1 MELETPVPEP
11 QEEAVNVIHD
21 PAAALAQQLTAMMQM
36 MQTDRIKNE
45 ERFALLQDQN
55 TLLQDEMAQ
64 TKTGMSPSKITRRPS
79 LDATP
84 SKIPR
89 RESAFFNALQ
99 MGIKAPKALLNGDV
113 FAKMNFCAKPH
124 ESLSEHLIKFEYHA
138 RNQPVQFW
146 CDLLQLTFN
155 KTISD
160 AIIAEGLINRGWQDY
175 GELCNW
181 LREKYH
187 REQFEIELL
196 ARIFYSYEQT
206 GNLDSYITLINTKM
220 ASTSVPFH
228 DSLKKMLLLNKMHA
242 ETASIMSAKPET
254 YSQTYREFCRRAV
267 LEYDTIIAK
276 KPAKIPKKP
285 FKKPYDST
293 KTIAIFEK
301 ISLHVTKRGQKTFTS
316 PWKPG
321 ETYYKKNNPPC
332 NFCKEKGHGIL
343 ECGILFNQYYGD
355 VSEADWP
362 RPDWFK
368 EWLVENQ
375 DTIASLSCSSDDEI
389 ETNSLCAV
397 CPNNAVDQNNWD
409 CLCPE
414 NRDFAE
420 SEDEN
425 DDEEEFLECDKVDV
439 NPVSTRSAKALV
451 MKTPVAPP
459 ILEEKCSTDPE
470 HEIVQR
476 GGFCYK
482 VPNSEIMG
490 HDNRERLL
498 VNCTIGGVPCKALL
512 DTGSGVTGLSTDWY
526 TRSGITHQP
535 SALKPFVCRSVTDHT
550 VNTTQHLA
558 NCKIAIGNYETQE
571 NFALLPIS
579 KTYQAILGKDFIRAI
594 GLKID
599 FGTDPDNVLT
609 IQNPPRS
616 DTGAE
621 IASILPTWDSDV
633 DLVGQVFDLGAITT
647 DSAKVGHEFQ
657 VLSAKKFT
665 KLRKRAAREEVKI
678 QAKNRKIQQ
687 QQSHANTAASSPSF
701 IKITCLAL
709 CLLATAGVG
718 DSTTVHER
726 TFKPTDI
733 APIGANISY
742 DPETVF
748 AQDMCGAERV
758 DLNAVDDDKK
768 WYDPFITCPKSVLE
782 QINKLRDDCVD
793 AFATFKSRAYSCFSG
808 MPHSKDIKRKHETP
822 MSIELK
828 DEFKDKAPPAPRTYR
843 TPINLLNVLKKSLV
857 EMLKAGWIRTSTSDY
872 CAPVLILVKPH
883 QDLKNTKPDDIKYRV
898 CVDASDLNKR
908 TKTIHYRVPDVSTA
922 WDKLSKCKFFSVID
936 LEKGFWQCKIAD
948 DGSIERTA
956 FGCEFGHF
964 EFVTCPMGVKNS
976 PAHFQNQIESMLKR
990 AGLMDM
996 GVLRIT
1002 GPETIK
1008 MINNTPCVH
1017 THIDDLIIY
1026 SLTKEAHLNDL
1037 HRVCT
1042 ALSDEQYYCNRAK
1055 CFFFCKYVRYVGG
1068 IVGNGFLAMDP
1079 DKVAAIDSWE
1089 RPTTTTELRG
1099 FLGMCNFLRRW
1110 YEKYA
1115 EDAYI
1120 LNRLLKKGAQVVRD
1134 WNESCQDAFDR
1145 IKTAFKTNP
1154 ILRLPDFDK
1163 PFYLH
1168 TDSCDHS
1175 LGGALLQM
1183 HDDHLL
1189 PCAYHSRSFNGAEM
1203 NYNVRDQEGLALVDT
1218 FKKFSHYIRGGRF
1231 TCICNT
1237 DHESL
1242 KYLNNGKPLEG
1253 RLGRWQEYLNGYD
1266 FSIVPI
1272 KGPKN
1277 LIADGISRSITLH
1290 TAKAAIV
1297 VNTPESTIQEL
1308 TDNTYATRIGAMF
1321 TIHDTRMDN
1330 LDYNNCREFQSA
1342 FNNLGS
1348 NDIITQ
1354 STLDP
1359 VYRYYSRIQD
1369 QLFYRMPD
1377 GSYPLCIPSTAVT
1390 ESGHSL
1396 REVLIKECHDS
1407 PYMGHRGSLRTYAEI
1422 RPLFYWPGIRVMV
1435 DKYCLSCETCL
1446 RAKASTRGE
1455 SGRLKPNEVPR
1466 ERMDSIS
1473 MDLIVGLPESNGFSM
1488 VIVVVERLSKKIFG
1502 IPLKAT
1508 VTAIQLA
1515 KILYTQI
1522 FSEFGI
1528 PMQIISDRDSK
1539 MTSAIWQ
1546 NFFKII
1552 GCELTMSYAYHQRF
1566 DGQTEVMN
1574 RVIEQI
1580 LRCYINFNQDNWY
1593 DLLPYVLSAVN
1604 NTTNPG
1610 TKLSPNEIFYG
1621 RPIMRPINLLSRCH
1635 DSLPDVKEYF
1645 TRLHDYT
1652 LLGQDYARA
1661 AMIAFSSRHFNGLTR
1676 TVDKRLQ
1683 VGTKVM
1689 IDASNLIMP
1698 GHHKRP
1704 SKKLMAK
1711 RLGPR
1716 TILKKLSD
1724 VSFRVD
1730 MPRPWKVHCDF
1741 HAKNLTHLP
1750 ENEFKVRLGPE
1761 PDYIDGDDKH
1771 YIVNRLDARRYHY
1784 RKLQYFVVYKG
1795 YPVDDGQWRP
1805 RTELLD
1811 TCPKLVKAFDL
1822 AHPITDSKL
1831 KAAFNS
1837 TTRSTG

>member
-1 MELETPVPEP
+1 MEIDAQPPEP
-11 QEEAVNVIHD
+11 QTEAVEVPLDH
-21 PAAALAQQLTAMMQM
+21 ALAVAQQLTAMMQM

-45 ERFALLQDQN
+45 ERFALLQNQN
-55 TLLQDEMAQ
+55 TLLQDEMAHN
-64 TKTGMSPSKITRRPS
+64 KTGMSPPSKPTKRRPS

-84 SKIPR
+84 MKLPR
-89 RESAFFNALQ
+89 RESAFHSAVTSGL
-99 MGIKAPKALLNGDV
+99 KAPKALLNGDI

-138 RNQPVQFW
+138 RNQPVPFW

-160 AIIAEGLINRGWQDY
+160 AIIAEGLINRGWHDY
-175 GELCNW
+175 DELCAW

-220 ASTSVPFH
+220 ASTAVPFH
-228 DSLKKMLLLNKMHA
+228 DSIKKMLLLNKMHA
-242 ETASIMSAKPET
+242 GTASVMSAKPET

-267 LEYDTIIAK
+267 LEYDTIVAK
-276 KPAKIPKKP
+276 KPEKIAKKP
-285 FKKPYDST
+285 FKKQYDST

-301 ISLHVTKRGQKTFTS
+301 LSLHVTKRGQKTFTS

-332 NFCKEKGHGIL
+332 NFCKEKDHGIL

-368 EWLVENQ
+368 EWLVQNQ
-375 DTIASLSCSSDDEI
+375 DAIASFSCSSDEEI
-389 ETNSLCAV
+389 ETESLCAV
-397 CPNNAVDQNNWD
+397 CPIMPLEQNNWD
-409 CLCPE
+409 CLLPE
-414 NRDFAE
+414 NHDFAE

-425 DDEEEFLECDKVDV
+425 DAEEEFLECDEVDV
-439 NPVSTRSAKALV
+439 NPVSTRSAKSLV
-451 MKTPVAPP
+451 TTTPLPPP
-459 ILEEKCSTDPE
+459 ILEKTDVTVSE

-476 GGFCYK
+476 GGFLYK

-558 NCKIAIGNYETQE
+558 NCTIAIGNYETKE

-579 KTYQAILGKDFIRAI
+579 KTYQAILGKDFIRAL

-599 FGTDPDNVLT
+599 FGSDPDNVLT

-616 DTGAE
+616 DTGTE

-657 VLSAKKFT
+657 VLSAKKFK

-678 QAKNRKIQQ
+678 QAKNKKIQQ
-687 QQSHANTAASSPSF
+687 QQSHANTAASPLSF
-701 IKITCLAL
+701 VKITCLAL

-718 DSTTVHER
+718 DATTVHER
-726 TFKPTDI
+726 TMKPTDLN
-733 APIGANISY
+733 PIGVNISY
-742 DPETVF
+742 DPEKVF
-748 AQDMCGAERV
+748 AQDMCGEDRV
-758 DLNAVDDDKK
+758 DLNAVDTEKK

-782 QINKLRDDCVD
+782 QINKLRTDCVD
-793 AFATFKSRAYSCFSG
+793 AFETFKSRAYSCFSG
-808 MPHSKDIKRKHETP
+808 MPHSKDIKRKHEIP

-843 TPINLLNVLKKSLV
+843 TPFNLLNVLKKSLV
-857 EMLKAGWIRTSTSDY
+857 EMLKAGWIRCSTSDY

-1008 MINNTPCVH
+1008 MINNKPCVH

-1026 SLTKEAHLNDL
+1026 SLTKEAHLDDL

-1042 ALSDEQYYCNRAK
+1042 ALSDEQYYCNRSK

-1134 WNESCQDAFDR
+1134 WNDNCQDAFDR

-1218 FKKFSHYIRGGRF
+1218 FKKFSHYIRGSRF

-1266 FSIVPI
+1266 YSIIPI

-1297 VNTPESTIQEL
+1297 VDTPESTIQEL
-1308 TDNTYATRIGAMF
+1308 TDNTYVTRIGAMF
-1321 TIHDTRMDN
+1321 TIHDTRMDK
-1330 LDYNNCREFQSA
+1330 LDYNNCREFQTA
-1342 FNNLGS
+1342 FNNLGT
-1348 NDIITQ
+1348 NDIVTQ

-1422 RPLFYWPGIRVMV
+1422 RPLFYWPGLRTMV

-1473 MDLIVGLPESNGFSM
+1473 MDLIVGLPESNGHLM

-1508 VTAIQLA
+1508 VTAMQLA
-1515 KILYTQI
+1515 NILYTQI

-1621 RPIMRPINLLSRCH
+1621 RHIMRPINLLSRCH
-1635 DSLPDVKEYF
+1635 DALPDIKDYF
-1645 TRLHDYT
+1645 TRIHDYT

-1750 ENEFKVRLGPE
+1750 ENEFNIRLGPE

-1771 YIVNRLDARRYHY
+1771 YIVSRLDARRTHY

-1805 RTELLD
+1805 LAELMA
-1811 TCPKLVKAFDL
+1811 TCPKMVRAYDL
-1822 AHPITDSKL
+1822 AHPLSDYPL
-1831 KAAFNS
+1831 VS
-1837 TTRSTG
+1837 TARSTK